1 MITERVIN
9 QFVKEHFAGT
19 EKFLVEVLIKPA
31 NRIYIFIDGDHG
43 VTISDCVELSRFIES
58 QFDRETEDFEL
69 NVSSF
74 GADHP
79 IRMPRQYIKN
89 IGRSMQVKLSEE
101 NIITGK
107 LEAVD
112 DKGITL
118 VTTGDKKKKLPPETL
133 NLHFEDIIESKVIIS
148 FK

>member
-1 MITERVIN
+1 MLNESGIRKLVN
-9 QFVKEHFAGT
+9 EHFTGT
-19 EKFLVEVLIKPA
+19 EKFLVEVLIKPT

-107 LEAVD
+107 LEAID

>member
-1 MITERVIN
+1 MNAPDLKRLIN
-9 QFVKEHFAGT
+9 EHFAST
-19 EKFLVEVLIKPA
+19 EKFLVEVLIKPT
-31 NRIYIFIDGDHG
+31 NKIYIFIDGDHG

-58 QFDRETEDFEL
+58 QYDRETEDYEL
-69 NVSSF
+69 SVSSS
-74 GADHP
+74 GADQP
-79 IRMPRQYIKN
+79 IKLPRQYIKN
-89 IGRSMQVKLSEE
+89 IGRSLVVKLSEE
-101 NIITGK
+101 HSITGK

-112 DKGITL
+112 EKGITL

>member
-1 MITERVIN
+1 MLNEGGITKLVN
-9 QFVKEHFAGT
+9 EHFAGT
-19 EKFLVEVLIKPA
+19 EKFLVEVLVKPA

-79 IRMPRQYIKN
+79 IRIPRQYIKN